1 MLLVKTYLAASAIH
15 GLGVFADEPIRK
27 GAKIWRFVDG
37 FDRCFSPKAYARLPK
52 AARDYIKHHG
62 YKVDGEVLLTVDHDH
77 HMNHSDDPNTYWRA
91 GYIVARRNIRKGEE
105 ITNDYHDFDPTLCAA
120 FLKKEKRPAQRGA
133 PARPN
138 GRK

>member
-15 GLGVFADEPIRK
+15 GLGVFAGEPIRK

-105 ITNDYHDFDPTLCAA
+105 ITNDYHDFDPDFCAA
-120 FLKKEKRPAQRGA
+120 FLKKKRRPAQRRTQ
-133 PARPN
+133 ARATR
-138 GRK
+138 RK